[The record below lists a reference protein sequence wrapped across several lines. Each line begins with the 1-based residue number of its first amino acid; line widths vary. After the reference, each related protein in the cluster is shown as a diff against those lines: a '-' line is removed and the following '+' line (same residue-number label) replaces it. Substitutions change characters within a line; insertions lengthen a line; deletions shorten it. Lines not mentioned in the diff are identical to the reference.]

1 MSQKVKALSEE
12 QSVRLVRKHEGK
24 ESGFCSKKKQQFLED
39 GIKSRL
45 GPGGIFLRKIE
56 IMATRNPTPHE
67 KALLIRFI

>member
-12 QSVRLVRKHEGK
+12 QSVRLARKNEGK

-45 GPGGIFLRKIE
+45 GPGGIFSPQNRDHGYPKSH
-56 IMATRNPTPHE
+56 PT
-67 KALLIRFI
+67 